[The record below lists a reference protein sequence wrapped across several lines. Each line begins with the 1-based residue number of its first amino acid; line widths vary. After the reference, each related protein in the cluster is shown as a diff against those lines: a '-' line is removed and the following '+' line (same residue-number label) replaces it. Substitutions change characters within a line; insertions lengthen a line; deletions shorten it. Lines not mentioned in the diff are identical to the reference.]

1 METEFHMTSRK
12 VRSRGFTLTEL
23 LVVIG
28 LIAMLISLLM
38 PVLSKARSAA
48 NSAGCLSNLRQLGS
62 AWQIY
67 NAENRGR
74 MLEYINSSP
83 PPSEL
88 AWNCYWL
95 GALDKL
101 NVRGKVLLCPAADE
115 PIPYSQ
121 PMAKGFG
128 NVNYAWSGKFMS
140 VGTVAKLNPATWRSS
155 SYGFNKYLSVGGG
168 GFGHD
173 GKATNLSAVRTP
185 AEVPVFIDCIT
196 IDVQPANYSL
206 DFPAPA
212 PEHLR
217 GDPFPAGAQ
226 EHWKFL
232 ISRHGRGVNVCMA
245 DTSVKWVPLEETYLM
260 TWKKSWM
267 KYRLPLPIK

>member
-1 METEFHMTSRK
+1 
-12 VRSRGFTLTEL
+12 
-23 LVVIG
+23 
-28 LIAMLISLLM
+28 
-38 PVLSKARSAA
+38 
-48 NSAGCLSNLRQLGS
+48 
-62 AWQIY
+62 
-67 NAENRGR
+67 
-74 MLEYINSSP
+74 MLEYVNAMPMSPDVPWNS
-83 PPSEL
+83 
-88 AWNCYWL
+88 YWL
-95 GALDKL
+95 GVLDTL
-101 NVRGKVLLCPAADE
+101 NVKGKVLLCPAAAE

-128 NVNYAWSGKFMS
+128 NVNYAWTGKYMPPA
-140 VGTVAKLNPATWRSS
+140 TVAKLNATTWRNS
-155 SYGFNKYLSVGGG
+155 SYGFNKYLTVGGG

-173 GKATNLSAVRTP
+173 YKATNMSAVRTSAETP
-185 AEVPVFIDCIT
+185 AFIDCIT
-196 IDVQPANYSL
+196 LDVQPINYDL

-245 DTSVKWVPLEETYLM
+245 DTSVRWVPLEETYLLSWRKN
-260 TWKKSWM
+260 WK